1 MTPPQ
6 RIKPLLL
13 EACEAHV
20 QSRWEHVQ
28 KRINAIIGS
37 LSEATKSSA
46 GDKHETSRAMLQL
59 DREHLG
65 NQLKEIEKMQS
76 MLQRIDV
83 NTTST
88 KARRGSLVITE
99 KASYFISVSIGAV
112 TIEGATYFCL
122 SSSAPM
128 GQALL
133 GKAEGQTITF
143 NGVSQQIV
151 RLL

>member
-20 QSRWEHVQ
+20 QSRWEHIQ
-28 KRINAIIGS
+28 KRINAIVGS

-83 NTTST
+83 DTTST
-88 KARRGSLVITE
+88 KARLGSLVLTE
-99 KASYFISVSIGAV
+99 KASYFISVSIGAI

-122 SSSAPM
+122 SSSAPL
-128 GQALL
+128 GQMLL
-133 GKAEGQTITF
+133 GKEEGQTITF
-143 NGVSQQIV
+143 KGTSQQIV
-151 RLL
+151 GLL